1 MIGLIMAGG
10 SGTRFWPL
18 SRKKMAKQYLSI
30 FNEKSLIQ
38 LTFERLNQLIK
49 AEDIYVIT
57 TIDQHRIVHEHLPQL
72 PKKNIIIEPYA
83 MNTAACIAY
92 SVNYLNR
99 FYSDSTDLLIV
110 PSDQLIDDYK
120 LFNSSV
126 ISALELSQK
135 GFHVVFGI
143 KPSYPAT
150 GYGYIEQGQAINPS
164 MFHVKQFKEKPD
176 QKTAEMFISSG
187 SFHWNCGI
195 FLWTLK
201 TINSSFR
208 KYYAEGSQILD
219 QINLFNYQTENFFKI
234 RSLYKSLPKMPVDIA
249 IMEKAEQRAVVPLN
263 LKWSDVGSW
272 YSLHEVL
279 DKDMDNNHFSSNSI
293 SINSHNNL
301 VISKKLITCVDVDN
315 LVIVETDDS
324 ILILPRGSSEKVKL
338 LVEKMKADKLTQYL

>member
-18 SRKKMAKQYLSI
+18 SRKTMAKQYLKL
-30 FNEKSLIQ
+30 FDNQSLIQ
-38 LTFERLNQLIK
+38 MTFKRLNQFIK
-49 AEDIYVIT
+49 SDDIYVIT
-57 TIDQHRIVHEHLPQL
+57 TIDQHRQVHEHLPEL

-99 FYSDSTDLLIV
+99 LYTDNTDLLIV
-110 PSDQLIDDYK
+110 PSDQLIDNMA
-120 LFNSSV
+120 LFKNSV
-126 ISALELSQK
+126 TNARELSQQ
-135 GFHVVFGI
+135 GYHVVFGI

-150 GYGYIEQGQAINPS
+150 GYGYIEQGQALSNT

-176 QKTAEMFISSG
+176 LPTAEHFISSG
-187 SFHWNCGI
+187 NFHWNCGI

-201 TINSSFR
+201 TISQSF
-208 KYYAEGSQILD
+208 KTYYSEGSHILE
-219 QINLFNYQTENFFKI
+219 QINRYDYQVENYFKI

-249 IMEKAEQRAVVPLN
+249 IMEKVNLRAVVPLD

-279 DKDMDNNHFSSNSI
+279 DKDDMNNHFSGNHV

-301 VISKKLITCVDVDN
+301 MVSKKLITCVDVDN
-315 LVIVETDDS
+315 LVVVETEDA
-324 ILILPRGSSEKVKL
+324 ILIIPRSSSERVKN
-338 LVEKMKADKLTQYL
+338 LVEEMKLKQKSDFL